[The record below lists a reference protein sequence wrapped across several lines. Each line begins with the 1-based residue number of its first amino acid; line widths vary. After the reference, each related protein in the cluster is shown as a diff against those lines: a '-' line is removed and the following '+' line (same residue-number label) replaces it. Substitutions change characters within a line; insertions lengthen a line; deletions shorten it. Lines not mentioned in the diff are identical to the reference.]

1 VDQPE
6 QLKRA
11 DVSGAHSMQAI
22 VGRILEVIGATPIRE
37 VARLCDV
44 NPETLRRYLRS
55 GSPAGLEF
63 VVSFANAYGLSCEWL
78 LCGRGPMLRCDLSK
92 LSLQNASIKELL
104 EALAEALA
112 EALQPG
118 SLTGMSG
125 KVPAAQDAEPL
136 IMVKGSHKQNGA
148 AVHKR

>member
-1 VDQPE
+1 MDQPE

-11 DVSGAHSMQAI
+11 DASGAHSIQAI

-55 GSPAGLEF
+55 GSPAGLDF
-63 VVSFANAYGLSCEWL
+63 VVRFANVYGLSCEWL

-104 EALAEALA
+104 EALAEAL
-112 EALQPG
+112 QPG

-125 KVPAAQDAEPL
+125 KVPAVQDAESL
-136 IMVKGSHKQNGA
+136 IVVKGSHKQNGA